1 MYTTNQVRYAL
12 KTYLATASLK
22 PFQMRPQK
30 NENYFI
36 LIYFV
41 NDFRGDIF
49 YTYSRHIQ
57 GKWKNEKITYI
68 FLYIY

>member
-1 MYTTNQVRYAL
+1 
-12 KTYLATASLK
+12 
-22 PFQMRPQK
+22 MRPQK

-49 YTYSRHIQ
+49 YTYSQHIQ

-68 FLYIY
+68 FLYIYINEKEHS